1 MTLMC
6 QVLEVSRTGY
16 YDWITRPVSTRSR
29 RHAALAVDVR
39 AAFAEARGVHGSP
52 RLVYDLTAQGVKA
65 CRNTVAKIMQEAGLA
80 ARPPKH
86 FVPTTTDSTHTHPIA
101 PNRLNRQFAPGGT
114 QAAWVTDITYIP
126 TGEGWLYLAAVM
138 DLQTRRIV
146 GFSMA
151 DHLRVE
157 LMIDALHMALGRAV
171 PQAGLVHHSDR
182 GVQYACR
189 EYQDLLASRGIVCS
203 MSRTGN
209 CYDNA
214 VMESFWASLK
224 VEEVYRQAYPTHA
237 AARAAIFEYIEV
249 FYNRKRRHSALGY
262 LSPEAFAAQL
272 N

>member
-16 YDWITRPVSTRSR
+16 YDWLGRPASNRSQ
-29 RHAALAVDVR
+29 RHAALAVEIK

-52 RLVYDLTAQGVKA
+52 RLKHDLAAREVSA
-65 CRNTVAKIMQEAGLA
+65 CRNTIAKIMRETGLA
-80 ARPPKH
+80 ARAPKR
-86 FVPTTTDSTHTHPIA
+86 FVPQTTDSGHANPIA
-101 PNRLNRQFAPGGT
+101 PNLLDRQFAAGSG

-126 TGEGWLYLAAVM
+126 TQEGWLYLAAVM
-138 DLQTRRIV
+138 DLRTRRIV

-151 DHLRVE
+151 DHLQVE
-157 LMIDALHMALGRAV
+157 LVMDALEMALGRAA
-171 PQAGLVHHSDR
+171 PKEGLVHHSDR

-214 VMESFWASLK
+214 VMESFWATLK
-224 VEEVYRQAYPTHA
+224 VEEVYRQEYPTHA